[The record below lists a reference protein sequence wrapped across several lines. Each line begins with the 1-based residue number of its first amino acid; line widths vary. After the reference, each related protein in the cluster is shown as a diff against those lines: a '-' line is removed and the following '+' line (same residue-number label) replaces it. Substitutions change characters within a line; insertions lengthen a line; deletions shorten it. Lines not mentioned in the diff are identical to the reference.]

1 VNSPKAVCGIA
12 CDDVFDS
19 VERINAFGALE
30 DSLDSVE
37 RFGICWRLGDL
48 SETVAHFSGV

>member
-1 VNSPKAVCGIA
+1 
-12 CDDVFDS
+12 VFDS